1 MRNRLLVVLGILGT
15 ALAVVAAQANV
26 TGRWDMIL
34 NSDQG
39 ANSATLNLTQ
49 DGETLGGSIT
59 SDQGTVEFEGTV
71 SGNKV
76 EWVIEVDA
84 GGTFL
89 EIAIEGTVDGDEMMG
104 SADFGGYGGGDWT
117 AKAE

>member
-1 MRNRLLVVLGILGT
+1 MTDMRNRLVVALGIVGT

-26 TGRWDMIL
+26 TGWWDRTI

-49 DGETLGGSIT
+49 DGETLTGSIA

-71 SGNKV
+71 SRNKV

-84 GGTFL
+84 GGGRRYISF
-89 EIAIEGTVDGDEMMG
+89 
-104 SADFGGYGGGDWT
+104 
-117 AKAE
+117 